1 MLIIKRYPNR
11 KLYDTE
17 NKQYITLNRIAEL
30 IREGKEVQVIDHTS
44 NEDLTTIT
52 LSQIIFEQ
60 EKKQSGFVPKNVL
73 AGLVQAGG
81 DTLHAFRN
89 ALASPLDLLPDV
101 DLEIERRINKLVQE
115 GKLAEEQGRNIL
127 GQLLETGRQTAE
139 KTQAGSETYL
149 KKLLSKRGIPTQDEI
164 AKLSKQI
171 DKLAT
176 KLESL
181 AQPKTGA
188 ARQESNVSAATKNK
202 DNPDKL

>member
-17 NKQYITLNRIAEL
+17 KKQYVTLDRIAML
-30 IREGKEVQVIDHTS
+30 IQEGRDVQVVDHSTG
-44 NEDLTTIT
+44 EDLTTVT

-81 DTLHAFRN
+81 DTLNAFRN
-89 ALASPLDLLPDV
+89 ALASPLGLLPDV
-101 DLEIERRINKLVQE
+101 DLEIEQRIKKLVQE
-115 GKLAEEQGRNIL
+115 GELAEEQGRNL
-127 GQLLETGRQTAE
+127 LEQLLETGRQTVE

-149 KKLLSKRGIPTQDEI
+149 KKLLSKRGIPSQDEI
-164 AKLSKQI
+164 ARLSEQI
-171 DKLAT
+171 DNLAA

-181 AQPKTGA
+181 AQPGTETAAEDGNTGA
-188 ARQESNVSAATKNK
+188 GDQEE
-202 DNPDKL
+202 